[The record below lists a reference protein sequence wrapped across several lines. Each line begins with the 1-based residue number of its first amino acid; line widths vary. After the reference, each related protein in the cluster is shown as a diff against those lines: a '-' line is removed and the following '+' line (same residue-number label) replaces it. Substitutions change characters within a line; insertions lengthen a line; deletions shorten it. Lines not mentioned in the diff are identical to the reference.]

1 VQPFTKEELALMSIR
16 DEAVSKKPAAGKQ
29 AKEPKSKV
37 PENSFERHASRV
49 NMQNGAKAKSE
60 AQQ

>member
-1 VQPFTKEELALMSIR
+1 MSIR